1 MNRILRFAN
10 FVALAALLLAA
21 AARPAQA
28 DSFNVSLD
36 TSSLSGTQV
45 LAFLLTDGDG
55 VVDNSA
61 TLSGFAFGG
70 GAAQGTP
77 DYLGSTGV
85 SGDLTSGIAMDDTS
99 LSTAIFTQDFT
110 PGSSLS
116 FLLNI
121 TDNFAGGT
129 PDTFAMEICNS
140 TLTLCYSD
148 DTSTGAMLVLNL
160 LGGPLAPSDF
170 ILNGAS
176 DQNLPAPVVTEGSS
190 GNAPEPSSLLL
201 LAAALLSLRMARH
214 RRRDEPNSMAA

>member
-21 AARPAQA
+21 AARPVRA

-45 LAFLLTDGDG
+45 LAFLLNDGDG

-85 SGDLTSGIAMDDTS
+85 SGDLTSSIAMDDSS
-99 LSTAIFTQDFT
+99 LATAIFTQDFT

-121 TDNFAGGT
+121 TNNFAGVT
-129 PDTFAMEICNS
+129 PDTFAMEICDT
-140 TLTLCYSD
+140 TLTTCYSD
-148 DTSTGAMLVLNL
+148 DTNTGAMLVLNL
-160 LGGPLAPSDF
+160 TGGTLSPSSF

-190 GNAPEPSSLLL
+190 TATPEPESLLL
-201 LAAALLSLRMARH
+201 LGLGILALGCGRH
-214 RRRDEPNSMAA
+214 FIRRPRIVPCE

>member
-1 MNRILRFAN
+1 MRIINRMVQII
-10 FVALAALLLAA
+10 ALATIGVTLAA
-21 AARPAQA
+21 ASARA
-28 DSFNVSLD
+28 DSFDVTLN

-61 TLSGFAFGG
+61 TLSGFTFGG

-99 LSTAIFTQDFT
+99 LATSIFTQDFT

-121 TDNFAGGT
+121 TNNFAGGT

-140 TLTLCYSD
+140 TLTTCYSD

-160 LGGPLAPSDF
+160 LGGTLAPSSF
-170 ILNGAS
+170 ILNGAM
-176 DQNLPAPVVTEGSS
+176 DQDLPAPVVTEGSS
-190 GNAPEPSSLLL
+190 GNVPEPSSLLL
-201 LAAALLSLRMARH
+201 LAAALLSLGMARY
-214 RRRDEPNSMAA
+214 RRCSIARSITA

>member
-1 MNRILRFAN
+1 MRNNRMLQI
-10 FVALAALLLAA
+10 VALVVIGVTLAA
-21 AARPAQA
+21 ASARA
-28 DSFNVSLD
+28 DSFDVSLN

-45 LAFLLTDGDG
+45 LAFLLNDGDG

-99 LSTAIFTQDFT
+99 LATAIFTQDFT

-148 DTSTGAMLVLNL
+148 DTNTGAMLVLNL
-160 LGGPLAPSDF
+160 TGGTLAPSDF

-176 DQNLPAPVVTEGSS
+176 DQNLEPPVVTTASS
-190 GNAPEPSSLLL
+190 APVPEPRTLLL
-201 LAAALLSLRMARH
+201 LGLGVVGAFALRPRPSRRKRTLAAL
-214 RRRDEPNSMAA
+214 